1 MPPAK
6 SAAPLRD
13 DPRWQ
18 ALRKVVDA
26 REAESKVFAPNYQL
40 IARWLDAL
48 SPDDRAELALLE
60 TVVAE
65 GGPTEAAGFAAV
77 AHFLKGPITGY
88 PLSARLEQLRRVLAC
103 HDTHDTLRARF
114 ATPCDDTTRAAALA
128 ALAEPLGRPTL
139 NHVHSHLLPAM
150 QALPVE
156 ALHAAP
162 FHRGE
167 PTPFIGARGHVRF
180 AIFLARAVAHTAAP
194 GDRAAFEAAL
204 EAASAHTS
212 KARPPPSP
220 ALKAAT
226 KLKPTSL
233 ASMAARTAAVE
244 ANTSVRSPDGTGR
257 SAATTTTKVLLE
269 TCATEGPAATRAL
282 LAALDDELR
291 RLDALYAFEERD
303 KVPERPVIRAV
314 FRDGP
319 APPGKG
325 RVTDTWLVECEGGTF
340 ALLNK
345 PKTRWQLTVG
355 PRDEV
360 LAVVPDAYFAAATR
374 AAQ

>member
-1 MPPAK
+1 MPSNA
-6 SAAPLRD
+6 LRD

-18 ALRKVVDA
+18 ALRAVVDA
-26 REAESKVFAPNYQL
+26 RRAATKHFALNYDLLAQ
-40 IARWLDAL
+40 WLDEL
-48 SPDDRAELALLE
+48 SPSHRAELALLE
-60 TVVAE
+60 AVVAE
-65 GGPTEAAGFAAV
+65 GGRTEGEGFGAI
-77 AHFLKGPITGY
+77 AHYLKGPIEGF
-88 PLSARLEQLRRVLAC
+88 PLAARLEQLRRLLAR
-103 HDTHDTLRARF
+103 HETQDTLRARL
-114 ATPCDDTTRAAALA
+114 ATLGDEVAREATLA
-128 ALAEPLGRPTL
+128 GLAHPLERPGL
-139 NHVHSHLLPAM
+139 QEVHGHLLPAM
-150 QALPVE
+150 QTLPVE

-167 PTPFIGARGHVRF
+167 PTPFIGARGHVRY

-194 GDRAAFEAAL
+194 EDREAFETAL
-204 EAASAHTS
+204 EAATAHTS
-212 KARPPPSP
+212 KARPSPSP

-226 KLKPTSL
+226 KLKPSSL
-233 ASMAARTAAVE
+233 ALIAARTAAVE

-257 SAATTTTKVLLE
+257 SALTTTTKVLLE
-269 TCATEGPAATRAL
+269 TCATDGPAATRAL

-303 KVPERPVIRAV
+303 KVPERPVVRAV

-319 APPGKG
+319 ALPGEG
-325 RVTDTWLVECEGGTF
+325 RVTDTWLVECEGGAF

-355 PRDEV
+355 PRAEV
-360 LAVVPDAYFAAATR
+360 LAAVPDAYFAAATR